1 MKIIR
6 GSRRCPMPLA
16 VQPVRLSQDEQR
28 ERRRTHQLHT
38 LGGEFDLAA
47 EVAAVVG
54 PVAVALAAEPNPTS
68 RTAREAVEH
77 VAATVAELCAVAGD
91 IVALGRTAGLDY
103 EARRAAEKALK
114 TVTHRPAPHVRDAE
128 LRDGTWAATFTA
140 YATPLAGPLAAVLGR
155 AARDTTRLPAES
167 DRVIEALRGVDRAVL
182 SLRRKIDATRDWRAN
197 LPTRSTAPAP
207 TEDARRLLDT
217 LGVAHADLA

>member
-6 GSRRCPMPLA
+6 GSRRRPMPLA

-54 PVAVALAAEPNPTS
+54 PVAVALAGEPNPTS

-77 VAATVAELCAVAGD
+77 VAATVAELCTVAGD

-103 EARRAAEKALK
+103 EARLAAETALK
-114 TVTHRPAPHVRDAE
+114 TVTRRPAPHVRDAE
-128 LRDGTWAATFTA
+128 LRDGTWATTFTA

-167 DRVIEALRGVDRAVL
+167 DRVIEALRGVDRAAL
-182 SLRRKIDATRDWRAN
+182 SLRRKIDATRDWRAH
-197 LPTRSTAPAP
+197 LPARPAAPAP
-207 TEDARRLLDT
+207 TEDARRLLDA
-217 LGVAHADLA
+217 LGIVHADLA